1 MRGTSE
7 EQRMS
12 GGAAPLIAIALRDG
26 TLLRV
31 EVAGVRLG
39 DRLYELERIQDA
51 RQVAPDPETFALR
64 VAGSGLVEF
73 QPAHVGD
80 GAVALEAL
88 FRLRPDLRP
97 AGFEPP
103 RAPTPEMYPP
113 APPPYGPAP
122 MGGYLPPPPTAGYGM
137 PPAPS
142 AQGYPPYPPYP
153 SAGYPG
159 SPAPVFVPVG
169 VRSPNTGHG
178 RLTQVPRTFGEL
190 LGATFTL
197 LGRRMGSWLTLAIVT
212 ALVPAILAGMA
223 RITAT
228 RLLGLDRLADG
239 QAVFDPSA
247 QSCPFPVIIQP
258 ARGDAL
264 YQGIA
269 VLAGL
274 VVLAAILDAWAKASL
289 ALGTRDAIL
298 GRRMAV
304 GSSLAGGLRRLP
316 RTLGASIVVWALTY
330 GLLAPSFVLI
340 AVSFAN
346 LRGVDLCATA
356 STSLP
361 DSVAAAAAL
370 EVLGTFLLLPAT
382 LLALFFAARL
392 GLAPYTAATERIG
405 MWAALGKSWRL
416 TRGSFWRV
424 LGVMLLIFL
433 LVAVAQS
440 VGGQF
445 ALASVEIAYLV
456 VVPILALFAM
466 PLTVISRVV
475 LLYDLRLRREG
486 YANVT
491 DAIEAPSE
499 AREEAPRPAQPLG

>member
-1 MRGTSE
+1 
-7 EQRMS
+7 MS
-12 GGAAPLIAIALRDG
+12 GGAAPLIAIVLRDG
-26 TLLRV
+26 TVLRV
-31 EVAGVRLG
+31 EAAGVRLG
-39 DRLYELERIQDA
+39 DRLYELGRIQDA

-73 QPAHVGD
+73 QPAHMGE
-80 GAVALEAL
+80 GALALDAL

-103 RAPTPEMYPP
+103 RAPAPGMYPP
-113 APPPYGPAP
+113 ALPPYGPVP
-122 MGGYLPPPPTAGYGM
+122 MGGYPPPPPTAGYGM

-142 AQGYPPYPPYP
+142 AQGYPPYPPYLPYPPVGP
-153 SAGYPG
+153 SG

-169 VRSPNTGHG
+169 MRGLNTGHG
-178 RLTQVPRTFGEL
+178 RLTQAPRTFGEL

-197 LGRRMGSWLTLAIVT
+197 LGRRLGSWLTLAIVT

-247 QSCPFPVIIQP
+247 QSCPFPVIIQLEQ
-258 ARGDAL
+258 GNAL

-269 VLAGL
+269 VIAGL

-289 ALGTRDAIL
+289 ALGARDAIL
-298 GRRMAV
+298 GRRVAV
-304 GSSLAGGLRRLP
+304 GGSLAGGLRRLP

-330 GLLAPSFVLI
+330 GLLVPSFVLI

-356 STSLP
+356 SASLP
-361 DSVAAAAAL
+361 DNEAAAAAL
-370 EVLGTFLLLPAT
+370 EVLGVFLLLPAT

-466 PLTVISRVV
+466 PLTVLSRVV

-491 DAIEAPSE
+491 DAIEAPRE